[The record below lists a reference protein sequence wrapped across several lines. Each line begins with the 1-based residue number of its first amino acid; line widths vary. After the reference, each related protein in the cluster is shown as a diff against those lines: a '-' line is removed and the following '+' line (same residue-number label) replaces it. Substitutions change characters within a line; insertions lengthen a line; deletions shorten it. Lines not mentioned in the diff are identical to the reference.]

1 MLEVSEV
8 YSQAASSQ
16 GSICLCRSRKV
27 KHFHYIVYIWHY
39 DVIKVATISLF
50 HCLRFFIEKSRRNNQ
65 MFEVF
70 GLKSFDKTS
79 QIFKKKFFSKI
90 EHFGDTFSRNYW
102 LIVIFFSVLRIVKVL
117 EIQRVFRFEIISQR
131 KYIYIYIYI
140 YTKKKKICFL
150 PHFFWKIVS

>member
-8 YSQAASSQ
+8 YLQAASSQ
-16 GSICLCRSRKV
+16 GSICSCRSRKA

-131 KYIYIYIYI
+131 KDIYIYIY
-140 YTKKKKICFL
+140 KKKICFL
-150 PHFFWKIVS
+150 PHFFGKLRHK